1 MFVLRAVYGTHKGEY
16 YSGFDSEKMSPT
28 WSDHQG
34 AERVSGADAAGIV
47 MAMID
52 GPRIVVV
59 PERLPDTTDEEC
71 QSFIDLAAA
80 GRDHILNPFLCAG
93 ISRADRDQQWEITDA
108 LNSFERNYIANCH
121 SILRDR
127 KRLCEISQ
135 HHFHHRFIARLKTE
149 IDIIDPFFEVWI
161 IGKNDSLD
169 CFVDQLRTK
178 RPQCDEDHPQAA
190 SRALMNQTCRHWSQL
205 ATACR
210 IEVE

>member
-1 MFVLRAVYGTHKGEY
+1 MSAKLWSHAALRFKIFRRNRCGTVFGCKAGIDKRFIFCRT
-16 YSGFDSEKMSPT
+16 FDCAEQSIQLHGVIRIEAWRLHACAT
-28 WSDHQG
+28 SDH
-34 AERVSGADAAGIV
+34 
-47 MAMID
+47 
-52 GPRIVVV
+52 
-59 PERLPDTTDEEC
+59 L
-71 QSFIDLAAA
+71 DLAAA
-80 GRDHILNPFLCAG
+80 GRDHILNPFLCAR

-108 LNSFERNYIANCH
+108 LNSFERNYIPNCH